1 MSTAAKAPVT
11 FLDHLQTNIQSALR
25 SPEGVE
31 PPCVILWTDPDGQW
45 RPLVPT
51 LLSAIPHLYVLGPYN
66 VDERTGPVI
75 WLKCIVDR
83 TLPDISPPEGTVP
96 IFYLPG
102 VDRQV
107 LRAGSDCPE
116 QLQPLVEL
124 QYRGTV
130 WHQRNGRDW
139 TVEAFLTSE
148 HGLGLDVALDNAT
161 REAVARAL
169 PVLATEP
176 VANLRGH
183 RLDAEDFDRLS
194 VGDPIRDLLSWMCDP
209 EGFQQRCDAGRWQ
222 TFCTVAAREFNI
234 DCERGATEAAQ
245 MLREGGG
252 KWDAVWER
260 FCEAPC
266 IYRGVSSLLRE
277 AGAPKKPSLFRPIE
291 RDPKANADQEESLRK
306 ELEAVATLSHHEACA
321 RILELE
327 KQHAAR
333 RSWVW
338 VELGESTWAMALEP
352 LSRLAKAAQSPLGGP
367 TLPDVIRAYVEEG
380 WRCDRAALDALA
392 AVSAPSDL
400 ALLAK
405 VEKNLYEPWLDKS
418 ARHFQSLAGPNGTS
432 LRQLVTGVKAEKET
446 CLLFADGLRFDVAGQ
461 LQELLEARGVRV
473 RLGHRVAPTPTVT
486 ATAKPI
492 VSPAH
497 GAFRGD
503 DVADDFAPVVSA
515 TGQSVNAPRLRNQME
530 IDGVVVLTSDE
541 SRMPASA
548 EQGGWAEIGQLD
560 SLGHKLGARLVTHIP
575 TELEA
580 IADRVMQLLEGGW
593 TRVKVITDHGWLLM
607 PGYMKKVDMPRH
619 STETKW
625 SRCALVKGESA
636 TEMPTYAWHWNPH
649 IRIASPPGIGS
660 FAANTDYSHG
670 GISVQECVVPELLVE
685 RGAERASAKITGVS
699 WRGLRCRVAV
709 DTNMA
714 GLRIDLRLNWKQP
727 ATSIVASVKALDASG
742 EASIVVKDDANEGV
756 AAAVV
761 VLDPNGQVLDQ
772 KTTTVGE
779 DA

>member
-1 MSTAAKAPVT
+1 MSAIAKAPVT
-11 FLDHLQTNIQSALR
+11 FVDYLQANIQSALR

-51 LLSAIPHLYVLGPYN
+51 LLSAIPHLYVLGDYS
-66 VDERTGPVI
+66 VEERTGPVI

-83 TLPDISPPEGTVP
+83 TLPEVSPPEGTVP

-102 VDRQV
+102 VDRQI

-116 QLQPLVEL
+116 HLQPLVEL

-130 WHQRNGRDW
+130 WHQRNGKDW

-194 VGDPIRDLLSWMCDP
+194 VGDPIRDLLSWISDA
-209 EGFQQRCDAGRWQ
+209 EGFRQRCESGRWR
-222 TFCTVAAREFNI
+222 TFCTIAAREFNI
-234 DCERGATEAAQ
+234 DCERGLTEAAQ
-245 MLREGGG
+245 FLREGGG

-260 FCEAPC
+260 FCEAPR
-266 IYRGVSSLLRE
+266 IYRGISSLLRE
-277 AGAPKKPSLFRPIE
+277 AGAPKKPSLFRPLE

-306 ELEAVATLSHHEACA
+306 ELETVATLAHHEACA

-333 RSWVW
+333 RTWIW

-352 LSRLAKAAQSPLGGP
+352 LARLAKAAQFPLGGS
-367 TLPDVIRAYVEEG
+367 TLQDVIRAYMEVG

-392 AVSAPSDL
+392 AVSAPSDV

-405 VEKNLYEPWLDKS
+405 VERNLYEPWLDKS
-418 ARHFQSLAGPNGTS
+418 ARHFQSLAGQNGTS
-432 LRQLVTGVKAEKET
+432 LRQLVTGVTAERET

-461 LQELLEARGVRV
+461 LQELLEARGMRV

-492 VSPAH
+492 ANPAH
-497 GAFRGD
+497 AAFRGD
-503 DVADDFAPVVSA
+503 DMADDFTPVFSA
-515 TGQSVNAPRLRNQME
+515 TGQSYNAQRLRSQME
-530 IDGVVVLTSDE
+530 SDGVVVLTPDE
-541 SRMPASA
+541 SRMPANA

-560 SLGHKLGARLVTHIP
+560 SLGHKLGVRLVTQIP
-575 TELEA
+575 TELET
-580 IADRVMQLLEGGW
+580 IADRVMQLLDGGW
-593 TRVKVITDHGWLLM
+593 TRVKVITDHGWLLL
-607 PGYMKKVDMPRH
+607 PGHLKQVDMPRY

-625 SRCALVKGESA
+625 SRCALVKGDSA

-649 IRIASPPGIGS
+649 VRIASPPGIGS

-727 ATSIVASVKALDASG
+727 GTSIVASAKAIDASG